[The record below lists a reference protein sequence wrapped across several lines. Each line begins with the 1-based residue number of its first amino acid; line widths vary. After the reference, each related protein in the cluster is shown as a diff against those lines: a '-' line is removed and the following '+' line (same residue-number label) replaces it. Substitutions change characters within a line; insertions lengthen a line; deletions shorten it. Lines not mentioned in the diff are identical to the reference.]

1 MLVAQTTLE
10 QARAA
15 NKKPQEESALRS
27 KLLAPKIDSIQF
39 WGDELTQAMES
50 NAFLLRVWRARCHG
64 LRKLYLDMKFL
75 IEERRGVL
83 ARARSPIVQKPGR
96 GGALGPGAPHPAG
109 FIGRFFE
116 PGAGQEAADEG
127 HAGASVTRGFPS
139 RSVSSR
145 NSRRCL
151 WSCGPTSRTQPKWR

>member
-1 MLVAQTTLE
+1 MLVAQTTME

-15 NKKPQEESALRS
+15 NKKPQGESALRS

-39 WGDELTQAMES
+39 WGD
-50 NAFLLRVWRARCHG
+50 LLRFWGARCHG

-75 IEERRGVL
+75 IEERKEVL
-83 ARARSPIVQKPGR
+83 ARARSPIVPEQKPGR
-96 GGALGPGAPHPAG
+96 GGALGPGAPHPSG

-116 PGAGQEAADEG
+116 PGAGREAADEG